1 MDRKINQLIDVN
13 DNQKNNFYV
22 LVYDAATKTWVA
34 KNPDDL
40 LNAASTEPVQPE
52 LPQDFTDELNN
63 TLVPILQDDLDNQI
77 DVDAGEF

>member
-1 MDRKINQLIDVN
+1 MSRKLNELIDVN
-13 DNQKNNFYV
+13 DEDKNNLYV
-22 LVYDAATKTWVA
+22 MMYQASTNTWIA
-34 KNPDDL
+34 KNPDEL

>member
-1 MDRKINQLIDVN
+1 MSRKINELIDVN
-13 DNQKNNFYV
+13 DDGKNNFYV
-22 LVYDAATKTWVA
+22 MVYQASTNTWVA

-40 LNAASTEPVQPE
+40 LNAASTESVQPE